1 MSIVA
6 ALRSTNARL
15 VVISETYS
23 PAPDSLQSR
32 RNARFVMPAMGASTT
47 GGSTTTSPTR
57 IGKRWAIDATL
68 TLPIVP
74 GALKYGRLRLLIRGW
89 HEANGSAL
97 MSNTPDQ
104 VALQGKRRWIALLF
118 LALGVAMII
127 LDATV
132 VNVAIPT
139 MVRDLNL
146 TTNEAEWVNAA
157 YSLTFASLLIFFGRL
172 ADRFGRKRLF
182 IIGVVIFVLAS
193 VLVASSND
201 SISLIAARALQGIG
215 GAMIL
220 PSSLSVIN
228 AVFVGKARAVAFAVW
243 GGTIGGMA
251 ALGPLVG
258 GWLTTYYS
266 WHWAFLINVP
276 IGVIV
281 LIGVVLVVPE
291 TRDALG
297 RKGIDLVGTVLVT
310 IGLLGIV
317 FALIEGQR
325 YGWLVPTEQF
335 SIGSWMWPS
344 DSISVVPVAGILG
357 ILAIVAMLFIE
368 NARAQAGKVVVLDLR
383 LFRIRSFGAG
393 NAVAVIVSLGEF
405 GLLFAIP
412 LFLQA
417 TRGYDALQTGVILLA
432 LALGSFAASGLG
444 ASLSQRFGP
453 VRVLQLGMVLEVIGI
468 FGLGLMLST
477 TITGWEMA
485 PWLFIYGMGVGFATA
500 QLTGVILS
508 EVPVEESGTA
518 SAVQSTSRQ
527 VGAAIGTAIIGTTL
541 IIGLGTTTTELEDR
555 GVPTE
560 QAQQI
565 GDAVAGSA
573 GQAIPALAQQ
583 PDGDVLVEAASQGFA
598 NAIKSV
604 AWVAGALVFLGLLT
618 SLTLPKNTARVES
631 EGYESPTDSEEGSAS
646 P

>member
-1 MSIVA
+1 
-6 ALRSTNARL
+6 
-15 VVISETYS
+15 
-23 PAPDSLQSR
+23 
-32 RNARFVMPAMGASTT
+32 
-47 GGSTTTSPTR
+47 
-57 IGKRWAIDATL
+57 
-68 TLPIVP
+68 
-74 GALKYGRLRLLIRGW
+74 
-89 HEANGSAL
+89 
-97 MSNTPDQ
+97 MSNAPDQ

-118 LALGVAMII
+118 LALGVSMII

-182 IIGVVIFVLAS
+182 IIGVIVFVLAS

-228 AVFVGKARAVAFAVW
+228 AVFVGKARAVAFAAW

-335 SIGSWMWPS
+335 SIGSWTWPS

-357 ILAIVAMLFIE
+357 ILSIVAMLFIE

-444 ASLSQRFGP
+444 AALSQRFGP

-477 TITGWEMA
+477 TITGWQMA

-631 EGYESPTDSEEGSAS
+631 EGYESPTESEEGSAS